1 MAKKLD
7 VDPKVIYDVC
17 SCKRKLLSQATQK
30 VMPKEMQTMRDVW
43 QDSSVT
49 TDMPHKKHA
58 GKRFLIVT
66 LLDIFQCQDF
76 SLRLSLFYPNVH
88 TEYLFEFNNINDG
101 NIITGVY

>member
-17 SCKRKLLSQATQK
+17 SCKRKLLSQPTRK
-30 VMPKEMQTMRDVW
+30 VMQKEMQTMRDVW
-43 QDSSVT
+43 QDSSIT

-66 LLDIFQCQDF
+66 LLDAYHQYEKLAKQRDQSAKLCYIQKAQAEETCEVEEV
-76 SLRLSLFYPNVH
+76 SA
-88 TEYLFEFNNINDG
+88 
-101 NIITGVY
+101 